1 MAAPPPDVFWLDE
14 EPLRKAIL
22 KGYFAEKDVPL
33 DPEPLIAHLRDLLSG
48 APGADTVPEVYFF
61 EEDPEETIPAFLRGI
76 DRESPGLANLVA
88 EPLIAAAEDLVSGKR
103 KEIAPNTAVFISSLA
118 GSIAVKAD
126 VSEAVAGA
134 LLAGFLL
141 AVERL
146 GPRKVRDLVTSSRI

>member
-1 MAAPPPDVFWLDE
+1 MAGPSDAFWLDE

-33 DPEPLIAHLRDLLSG
+33 EPEPLIARLRDFLSG
-48 APGADTVPEVYFF
+48 EPGADTVPESYAF
-61 EEDPEETIPAFLRGI
+61 EDDPDAAVPAFLRGI
-76 DRESPGLANLVA
+76 EREAPGLAGLVA
-88 EPLIAAAEDLVSGKR
+88 EPILAAAEDLVEGKR

-118 GSIAVKAD
+118 GSIAVKTD
-126 VSEAVAGA
+126 VGEAVAGA

-146 GPRKVRDLVTSSRI
+146 GPARVRSLVRSSRI